1 MEENNIKVGDVV
13 RLKTFDM
20 LEEEGFE
27 ALDNGVVKTAYGV
40 IPEMFEVYADQNLLV
55 ASVSDD
61 RITFEDDPCNGKF
74 TIGMDVVYKVDAD
87 MPLQKIKCYDLSKE
101 EMDLP
106 MKYDEE
112 VNVNVYSKIYSIKA
126 FLQNSLTRL
135 VHLLDIYEIRNIN
148 VLISDVNR
156 IIGSYDAIDV
166 AIVIDSKGT
175 IDTLAQT
182 TNTEIYPKDYGY
194 IMKGILPFDIIAVD
208 RNVNSDVVF
217 TGVAE
222 AMINILNLN
231 IPEAMSK
238 AIFDID
244 VPAMMEEYNK
254 ALISYKDR
262 KKDKMFEK
270 IKEQLMKAMN
280 VKRKQKLENNATE
293 VQNKILELERDLKL
307 YWVDFKKYQK
317 ELCFFNMQNTSSA
330 FLDFMTV
337 LKEDKDN
344 IISMQ
349 FRDGENLM
357 LDIKTPLMF
366 FADED
371 WMYLRDGIVEMASCD
386 GTENLLDAIF
396 ERKAVLTFG
405 TQIKMCFGS
414 GTVKGPEFS
423 NSEKNNG
430 IPNPHIYFYNCWGDN
445 GPLIIRAMNEGDYVS
460 AYLQIKSALMGLTL
474 IDNAVM
480 EKFVLK
486 ELEGDKYKNCR
497 CITDVASG
505 KVMTIEEARDFYTV
519 EVIE

>member
-40 IPEMFEVYADQNLLV
+40 IPEMFEVYADQYLLV

-61 RITFEDDPCNGKF
+61 RITFEDDPCNGQF
-74 TIGMDVVYKVDAD
+74 TIGMDAVYKVDAD

-106 MKYDEE
+106 MKYNEE
-112 VNVNVYSKIYSIKA
+112 VNVYSKIYSIKA

-156 IIGSYDAIDV
+156 IIGSCGAADV
-166 AIVIDSKGT
+166 AIVIDSKGA

-182 TNTEIYPKDYGY
+182 TNTEAYPKDYGY
-194 IMKGILPFDIIAVD
+194 VLKGILPFDIIAVD
-208 RNVNSDVVF
+208 RNANSDVIF

-262 KKDKMFEK
+262 KKDKMFEE
-270 IKEQLMKAMN
+270 IKEQLMKAVN
-280 VKRKQKLENNATE
+280 VKRKQKLENDVADVE
-293 VQNKILELERDLKL
+293 NKIFDLERDLKIL
-307 YWVDFKKYQK
+307 WEALKKSQK
-317 ELCFFNMQNTSSA
+317 ELCFFNMQNISTA

-357 LDIKTPLMF
+357 LDIKTSLMF

-405 TQIKMCFGS
+405 TQINMYFGS

-445 GPLIIRAMNEGDYVS
+445 WPLIIRAMNEGDYVS

-474 IDNAVM
+474 TDTSVM

-505 KVMTIEEARDFYTV
+505 KVMTIEEARDFYTEEVV
-519 EVIE
+519 E